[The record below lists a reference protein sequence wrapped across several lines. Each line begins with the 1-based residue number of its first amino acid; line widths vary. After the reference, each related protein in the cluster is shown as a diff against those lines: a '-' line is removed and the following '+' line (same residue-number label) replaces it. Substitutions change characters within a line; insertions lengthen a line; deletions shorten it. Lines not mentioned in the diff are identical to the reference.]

1 MHAALRAVLRVIF
14 AAKHVIPLV
23 SLFTCAHF
31 VRMKEREL
39 ELNNLKDEMS
49 ALRKNTGE
57 ATDQK
62 NTWATKYEALE
73 RNFKQVSE
81 HSVHPRICER
91 RSTLWEHA

>member
-1 MHAALRAVLRVIF
+1 M
-14 AAKHVIPLV
+14 
-23 SLFTCAHF
+23 
-31 VRMKEREL
+31 

-73 RNFKQVSE
+73 RNFKQVSQHWSRPHTCKQE
-81 HSVHPRICER
+81 SHLREQAYRQP
-91 RSTLWEHA
+91 

>member
-1 MHAALRAVLRVIF
+1 MYALVF
-14 AAKHVIPLV
+14 QPPTY
-23 SLFTCAHF
+23 FGG
-31 VRMKEREL
+31 MKEREV

-73 RNFKQVSE
+73 RNFKQVS
-81 HSVHPRICER
+81 I
-91 RSTLWEHA
+91 RSYLPPHADGETFVGACVYTIVAAFTAFA